1 MNTTKNKTNQI
12 TTKTKSTNNLTY
24 LEKVVNKLSELK
36 VGGSFKKEEFIT
48 KTWGEY
54 NEFVVR
60 SYDVYYCKAKRLIP
74 HKTFKLT
81 KGVITRTK

>member
-1 MNTTKNKTNQI
+1 MNTSKNKSNQI
-12 TTKTKSTNNLTY
+12 TTKLTY

-36 VGGSFKKEEFIT
+36 IGESFKKEEFIT

-54 NEFVVR
+54 NEFVIR
-60 SYDVYYCKAKRLIP
+60 SYDVYYCKAKRLMR

-81 KGVITRTK
+81 KGVITRIK